1 MAKLQFNNQAYS
13 ITLPKVMIQ
22 QAGWEKGDTL
32 TVSFN
37 ERGNLEIRKVMK
49 KERNT

>member
-1 MAKLQFNNQAYS
+1 MTKLQYNGFNY
-13 ITLPKVMIQ
+13 TVVLPKAMVEQ
-22 QAGWEKGDTL
+22 TNWNKGDTL

-49 KERNT
+49 KERL